1 MLGNLFPLVKF
12 GIAAAK
18 VNPGMLLTATRDIV
32 MTIMDRNGNSHDI
45 TYANEGDV
53 IRVEHPDD
61 ERGDDLFVCTNTS
74 NYDEVGSIHSDNL
87 DDVLMEYT

>member
-1 MLGNLFPLVKF
+1 MLGNISQLVQF

-32 MTIMDRNGNSHDI
+32 MTIMDRHGNSHDI
-45 TYANEGDV
+45 TYATEGDV
-53 IRVEHPDD
+53 IRIEHSDTV
-61 ERGDDLFVCTNTS
+61 RGDDMFVCTNTT

-87 DDVLMEYT
+87 DDVLMEYN